1 MTNPITDHIKNHR
14 SIRRF
19 EDRPL
24 PKGLVE
30 ELVTCG
36 QSASTSSNLQAY
48 SVIEVSDPKRKK
60 ALAELCADQVQIH
73 QSPTFLVFCA
83 DLNRDRLAGQLHGV
97 ENFDTDYVEA
107 LLIATVD
114 AALVL
119 QNVALAAE
127 SHGLGICMIGAIRIH
142 PKAVGKLLNLPPLV
156 YAVAGLCLGYPAK
169 DQQQKPR
176 LPLETILHQER
187 YPEDDQQI
195 NHIKGYDQTMV
206 EFYSSQA
213 MHDKDPRWSKVM
225 AARTARF
232 HERAELDEYLSDQGF
247 HFKASTP

>member
-1 MTNPITDHIKNHR
+1 MKNPITDHIKNHR

-83 DLNRDRLAGQLHGV
+83 DLNRDRLACQLHGV
-97 ENFDTDYVEA
+97 EKFDTDYVEA

-169 DQQQKPR
+169 DQQQKP
-176 LPLETILHQER
+176 
-187 YPEDDQQI
+187 
-195 NHIKGYDQTMV
+195 GYLWKPFCIMNDTQRMISRSIT
-206 EFYSSQA
+206 S
-213 MHDKDPRWSKVM
+213 KDMIRPWSNFTAPRRCMIRIHAGPK
-225 AARTARF
+225 
-232 HERAELDEYLSDQGF
+232 
-247 HFKASTP
+247 

>member
-1 MTNPITDHIKNHR
+1 MKNPITDHIKNHR

-36 QSASTSSNLQAY
+36 QGASTSSNLQAY

-73 QSPTFLVFCA
+73 QSPTFLMFCA

-156 YAVAGLCLGYPAK
+156 YAVAGCASVILPKISNKNPGYLW
-169 DQQQKPR
+169 KPFC
-176 LPLETILHQER
+176 
-187 YPEDDQQI
+187 
-195 NHIKGYDQTMV
+195 TMNNIQRMISRSITSRDMIRPWSNSTV
-206 EFYSSQA
+206 
-213 MHDKDPRWSKVM
+213 PRRCMIRIHAGPK
-225 AARTARF
+225 
-232 HERAELDEYLSDQGF
+232 
-247 HFKASTP
+247 

>member
-1 MTNPITDHIKNHR
+1 MNNPITDHIKNHR

-176 LPLETILHQER
+176 LPLETILHHEQ
-187 YPEDDQQI
+187 YSEDNQQI
-195 NHIKGYDQTMV
+195 GHIKGYDQTMV

-232 HERAELDEYLSDQGF
+232 HER
-247 HFKASTP
+247 